1 MYVPHQR
8 QHHSIAPPLSMDA
21 PSSIDRAVGSYSTPS
36 SATVLP
42 TLPQSPSDP
51 AANCAIEAG
60 RIFRLASVRT
70 HAVAMAKMYVAVWTS
85 FNSRSVLECVALVT
99 RYVAVNRSSSNKTAK
114 TKRQTAGSTADHTTP
129 VHSTGG
135 SRCSHVERNRHQ
147 VSAFSSCTRL
157 VWDERWTRLVER
169 ATADGSNVHSEIDTS
184 FYVLTVD
191 LWSGDGTREVNLVRH
206 SATSPSISAA
216 TSSSYPPPSSAPSFH
231 TAYPNAQPQQVQLA
245 PGYPQPLPQLTMHQQ
260 MANHNAYQQGNMSM
274 YPPNYNQHAYQQA
287 LPPPPLA
294 SQPQQGYYNTT
305 PTGTPLTPT
314 YYSAQMPQSQGPLL
328 SPHNMPPVTI
338 DPRSS
343 PSGMFTRNLIGSL
356 CVSAFK
362 LTDPENNMG
371 VWFIL
376 QDLSVRTEGSFRYII
391 PVPIH
396 IPQNVPN

>member
-60 RIFRLASVRT
+60 RIFSLDVIQQPIRAR
-70 HAVAMAKMYVAVWTS
+70 MCGFGDKD
-85 FNSRSVLECVALVT
+85 R
-99 RYVAVNRSSSNKTAK
+99 RPI
-114 TKRQTAGSTADHTTP
+114 TP
-129 VHSTGG
+129 PP
-135 SRCSHVERNRHQ
+135 CI
-147 VSAFSSCTRL
+147 RL
-157 VWDERWTRLVER
+157 VVRDAHTLKEI
-169 ATADGSNVHSEIDTS
+169 DINEIDTS

-376 QDLSVRTEGSFRYII
+376 QDLSVRTEGSFRLKMNFVNVGSQASTQSLNNGTAPVLASTFSKVFQVFSAKKFPGVIESTQLSKCFATQGIKI
-391 PVPIH
+391 PIRKDGPRG
-396 IPQNVPN
+396 NARDRDDDDGLE